1 MVVLINIL
9 IIVLG
14 FLRPLRTLGHA
25 LFDFLG
31 QLDDVNGNIFRENPR
46 FIRRIIEK
54 WLKIKECSERRR
66 CAGMHLWIPFV
77 FALEEKMSVQN
88 RICSLLNAQ

>member
-66 CAGMHLWIPFV
+66 CAGMHLWIIFV
-77 FALEEKMSVQN
+77 VARDEKDVS
-88 RICSLLNAQ
+88 SKYDKLPPK

>member
-31 QLDDVNGNIFRENPR
+31 QLDDVNGNIFRGLESRNVVNGDDALGC
-46 FIRRIIEK
+46 IYG
-54 WLKIKECSERRR
+54 S
-66 CAGMHLWIPFV
+66 HL
-77 FALEEKMSVQN
+77 
-88 RICSLLNAQ
+88 CLL

>member
-9 IIVLG
+9 IIILG
-14 FLRPLRTLGHA
+14 FLRPLGTLDGDTIGHT

-31 QLDDVNGNIFRENPR
+31 QLDDTNGNIFHENPP
-46 FIRRIIEK
+46 FIRMIIAQK

-66 CAGMHLWIPFV
+66 CAGMHLWIIFV
-77 FALEEKMSVQN
+77 VARDEKDVS
-88 RICSLLNAQ
+88 SK